1 MTAVV
6 NMRSF
11 QVCICGQPLQLSTQP
26 TPKPTGS
33 EVLLKV
39 LAAGVCHSDL
49 HLSDGYFD
57 LGGGKKLSVVDR
69 GMKLPVTLGHE
80 NVGEVVAF
88 GPWAKGVEVGDRRLV
103 DPWMGCGECGV
114 CKRGDEQ
121 LCIKPRSLGV
131 FQPGGYSDYLMVPHP
146 RYLFDIGDIPPER
159 AAPLACSGVT
169 TYGAL
174 KKVGPTLTTDP
185 TVIIGAGGLG
195 LMCIALHKAMGG
207 HSSIVVDIDPG
218 KRDAAL
224 KAGAKAVIDGAAPDA
239 AAQII
244 AATDGGAW
252 AVIDLVGSSSTA
264 RLGIDSLIKGGKL
277 IIVGLYGGD
286 ITVSLPPFPMRA
298 ITVQGSYTGSLI
310 EIGELIE
317 LVKKTG
323 LPPVPVAT
331 RPLDDVNT
339 VLSELRAGKII
350 GRVVLT
356 PA

>member
-1 MTAVV
+1 
-6 NMRSF
+6 MRSF
-11 QVCICGQPLQLSTQP
+11 QVCQCGAPLQLNEQP
-26 TPKPTGS
+26 TPKPTGT

-57 LGGGKKLSVVDR
+57 LGGGKRLSIVDR

-80 NVGEVVAF
+80 NVGEVAAV
-88 GPWAKGVEVGDRRLV
+88 GPDARGVKIGDRRLV

-114 CKRGDEQ
+114 CRRGDEQ
-121 LCIKPRSLGV
+121 LCLKPGSIGV
-131 FQPGGYSDYLMVPHP
+131 FRNGGYSDFLMVPHP
-146 RYLFDIGDIPPER
+146 RYLFDIGDMPPER

-174 KKVGPTLTTDP
+174 KKVGPTLTTEP
-185 TVIIGAGGLG
+185 VVIIGAGGLG

-207 HSSIVVDIDPG
+207 QSAIVVDIDPK
-218 KRDAAL
+218 KREAART
-224 KAGAKAVIDGAAPDA
+224 AGAQTVIDGGASDA
-239 AAQII
+239 LAQII
-244 AATDGGAW
+244 AATKGGAW
-252 AVIDLVGSSSTA
+252 AVIDLVGSSATA

-286 ITVSLPPFPMRA
+286 ITMSLPPFPMRA
-298 ITVQGSYTGSLI
+298 ITVQGSYVGSLT
-310 EIGELIE
+310 ETAELIE
-317 LVKKTG
+317 LVRRTG

-331 RPLDDVNT
+331 RPLTDVNA
-339 VLSELRAGKII
+339 VLDDLRAGKVI

-356 PA
+356 PER